1 MATFSEAIRNLLP
14 FQAPYGLIGVDFG
27 SRGLRMLQLRRQ
39 RAGLR
44 VVGLARVD
52 ADVRDEETPPRNLV
66 EQIRSNY
73 IAGGFGGRRCVV
85 CLHRSDTQVQS
96 IRLPRMS
103 DAELAEAC
111 YWEAAQRFG
120 LERKSMVADYVRL
133 GDVQQGS
140 ETREEVLL
148 VAADLKIVQS
158 RIEPLLEA
166 GLRPVAV
173 DAPFMALARF
183 HSLNC
188 RRESDQNRIRCVVE
202 VGCSGTVIMILR
214 GDQIAF
220 CKPVA
225 LGGDLLDRAVAEYLQ
240 VEPQAARELR
250 ERRADSSAVSPTPE
264 TAGSDEVAD
273 RMIYEAMRPLYGQLA
288 KEVAL
293 CLRYY
298 SVTFRGPAPECV
310 YLTGGDGRDPRL
322 KEMLEQS
329 CKVRVSGPD
338 SIFDLDEQLREQGL
352 GAGRSIGPSS
362 AWCVAAGLSLRSL
375 WNWRGERRRLE
386 MATEKE
392 AA

>member
-1 MATFSEAIRNLLP
+1 MATFIEAFRNLLP

-27 SRGLRMLQLRRQ
+27 SRGIRMLQLRRH
-39 RAGLR
+39 RTGLR
-44 VVGLARVD
+44 VVGMARIDV
-52 ADVRDEETPPRNLV
+52 DVRDEESPPRNLV
-66 EQIRSNY
+66 EQIRTNF

-85 CLHRSDTQVQS
+85 CPHRNDLHVQS

-103 DAELAEAC
+103 DSELAEAC

-133 GDVQQGS
+133 GEVQQGS
-140 ETREEVLL
+140 EAREEVLL
-148 VAADLKIVQS
+148 VAADLKTIQA

-173 DAPFMALARF
+173 DAPFMSLARF

-202 VGCSGTVIMILR
+202 VGSSGTIIMILR

-225 LGGDLLDRAVAEYLQ
+225 LGGELLDRAVAEYLQ

-250 ERRADSSAVSPTPE
+250 ERRADGGTNSTPE

-273 RMIYEAMRPLYGQLA
+273 RMIFEAMRPLYGQLA

-322 KEMLEQS
+322 VEMLEQS
-329 CKVRVSGPD
+329 CKVRVSSPD
-338 SIFDLDEQLREQGL
+338 SIFDLDEQLRELGL
-352 GAGRSIGPSS
+352 GAGRSIGPST
-362 AWCVAAGLSLRSL
+362 AWGVTAGLSLRSL
-375 WNWRGERRRLE
+375 WNSRGERRRLE
-386 MATEKE
+386 VGAERE